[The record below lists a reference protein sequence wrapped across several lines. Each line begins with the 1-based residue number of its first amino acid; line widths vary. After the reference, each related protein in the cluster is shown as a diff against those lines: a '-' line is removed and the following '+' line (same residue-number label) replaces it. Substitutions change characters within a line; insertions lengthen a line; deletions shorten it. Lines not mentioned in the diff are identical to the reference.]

1 METNRHATGAEPLK
15 STTTLT
21 TPKIFEWPV
30 EAEKKLLW
38 HYRNQVEQRGRSF
51 LMTDDLSSQIRDVA
65 RFMTGPDDGR
75 FGIILSGSCGN
86 GKTTLMNAFR
96 SVAKSYGMYALGTS
110 ATRIASYVRNGGALD
125 DMMNERALC
134 IDDLGN
140 EPSEILHYGSVLTP
154 LRDILEYRY
163 ERRLFTF
170 VTTNLGAADI
180 EARYGKRVRDRCRE
194 MFFNIRFGGGSF
206 R

>member
-1 METNRHATGAEPLK
+1 
-15 STTTLT
+15 
-21 TPKIFEWPV
+21 
-30 EAEKKLLW
+30 
-38 HYRNQVEQRGRSF
+38 
-51 LMTDDLSSQIRDVA
+51 MTDELSSQVRDVA

-75 FGIILSGSCGN
+75 FGIILSGGCGN

-96 SVAKSYGMYALGTS
+96 AVSKSYGMYAFGTS
-110 ATRIASYVRNGGALD
+110 ATSIVSYVRNGGALD
-125 DMMNERALC
+125 DMMCERMLC

-140 EPSEILHYGSVLTP
+140 EPSELLHYGNVLTP